1 MIVAMMKSKMR
12 AKCVSSGETPKTW
25 KCKPIKAAR
34 NEMRK
39 ARRAWNASEKPSA
52 SSLAHTQ
59 TRNPSTFI
67 LLFLLNIRKSKS
79 HKIHLTNKKRK
90 KKKKKNPFGFITY
103 HNDCNST
110 RRDDHAI
117 NYIIS
122 FTLNTNNLWQ
132 FILLR
137 ILKIHSLYVCVP
149 VQWWVH
155 NI

>member
-1 MIVAMMKSKMR
+1 MMKSKMR
-12 AKCVSSGETPKTW
+12 AKCISSGETPKTW
-25 KCKPIKAAR
+25 KRKPIQAAK

-39 ARRAWNASEKPSA
+39 ARSSWNASKKPSA

-59 TRNPSTFI
+59 TRNPSAFI

-79 HKIHLTNKKRK
+79 RKIHLTNKKRERK
-90 KKKKKNPFGFITY
+90 KEKKNPFSFITY
-103 HNDCNST
+103 HNDCNSS

-117 NYIIS
+117 NNIIS